1 MKKNFSFI
9 IAVLFS
15 LGIKAQNAT
24 PASQSSNDESLV
36 IVEQQASFNND
47 NAGLIR
53 FLTNNLKY
61 PAAEKNAAVSGTVF
75 LKLFIDSTGTIKDI
89 TEMKGV
95 PGHPAFTEEAIRVVK
110 LMPGWIPAKKNGK
123 ALASTY
129 YLPIKWA
136 VN

>member
-1 MKKNFSFI
+1 MKKIFLLV
-9 IAVLFS
+9 IAVSFTLS
-15 LGIKAQNAT
+15 VKAQNET
-24 PASQSSNDESLV
+24 PSSQNSSDESLV
-36 IVEQQASFNND
+36 IVDQQASFNND
-47 NAGLIR
+47 NAELIR

-110 LMPGWIPAKKNGK
+110 LMPNWIPAKKNGR

-129 YLPIKWA
+129 YLPIKWS